1 MSEKASRVPSGDRA
15 PQMMW
20 WGPDFLMCATCE
32 GKAARLT
39 EVAAAA
45 VTACKPHHVVL
56 SVCAATWNRT
66 DTSRATVIKVIFAV
80 QWSLQKSC
88 GGTQAAAAALAS
100 VSQSSVF

>member
-1 MSEKASRVPSGDRA
+1 MSEKASRVPSGDNA

-45 VTACKPHHVVL
+45 VAACKDHYVVF

-66 DTSRATVIKVIFAV
+66 DMCRATVFIVMFAV
-80 QWSLQKSC
+80 QL
-88 GGTQAAAAALAS
+88 
-100 VSQSSVF
+100 